1 MKRRLNLLNSILVV
15 TLLSVPVLSFAGNG
29 DDVEKKKTISK
40 SYTVTSGDK
49 LNIENSFGN
58 VVIHTWDKNEIK
70 VDVEVAVN
78 ASTEEKAQRMLDQIE
93 VTENREGGNINFKTD
108 VNDIHDND
116 HRNKDRDREDKR
128 TFYIDYVVY
137 MPKVNP
143 LKIENSFGKTTVPD
157 FSGFSKPHQ
166 QIRRPGNGQT
176 G

>member
-1 MKRRLNLLNSILVV
+1 MKRRLSLLNSILIISAL
-15 TLLSVPVLSFAGNG
+15 TLPALSFAGNG
-29 DDVEKKKTISK
+29 NGDEVEKKKTISK

-70 VDVEVAVN
+70 VDVEVAAN

-116 HRNKDRDREDKR
+116 H
-128 TFYIDYVVY
+128 
-137 MPKVNP
+137 
-143 LKIENSFGKTTVPD
+143 
-157 FSGFSKPHQ
+157 
-166 QIRRPGNGQT
+166 
-176 G
+176 